1 MDSDGINWRTVLY
14 LLAVLIVIIG
24 TFTLKNYQSMV
35 LDVIVVLGLIGT
47 DRHAAKKDNHRGET

>member
-24 TFTLKNYQSMV
+24 IFTLESYQNIILNV
-35 LDVIVVLGLIGT
+35 VVVLGLIGT
-47 DRHAAKKDNHRGET
+47 DRHAAKKR